1 MRRVL
6 VVSAVVLTAAN
17 AIAAVNTSAK
27 ARLAAAARVIHEVQ
41 SAIPAD
47 YWNKARCVASFPE
60 LWNTEFVVGGTYAKG
75 VMSCRTGVG
84 WTAPAFLEI
93 ERGRRI
99 SQLGALELDIV
110 LLMMNERVSQLL
122 VGQHVTLGAD
132 VSIAPGPLDSQAQI
146 DLTTRRA
153 DVLVYSR
160 ARGLYMN
167 LAGVVLEPDG
177 DSNRDVYGK
186 GVSLRTILDTRDVA
200 APIETR
206 GFIVALTSQPTW
218 PPTVAQRRGP
228 PDNAH
233 GIQASASAPVRFP
246 AAAPLMTWDGDLRTR
261 VLGMQ
266 QILDRMLADRT
277 PAPVGTSGTFTAEPV
292 TVDRARLLQIRQQLD
307 SMMAELDRR

>member
-1 MRRVL
+1 MRKVL
-6 VVSAVVLTAAN
+6 VLSAVVLTAAS
-17 AIAAVNTSAK
+17 AHATVNTSAK

-47 YWNKARCVASFPE
+47 YWNRARCVASFPE

-110 LLMMNERVSQLL
+110 LVMMNERVSQLL

-167 LAGVVLEPDG
+167 LAGVALEA
-177 DSNRDVYGK
+177 DSDLNRDVYGK
-186 GVSLRTILDTRDVA
+186 GVSLRTILDTRDVS
-200 APIETR
+200 APTETQ
-206 GFIVALTSQPTW
+206 GFIAALSSQPTW
-218 PPTVAQRRGP
+218 PPTVSQRLGP
-228 PDNAH
+228 PSNAP
-233 GIQASASAPVRFP
+233 GIQASATAPVRFP
-246 AAAPLMTWDGDLRTR
+246 AAAPLMTWDGDLRAR

-266 QILDRMLADRT
+266 QMLDRMLVDRT
-277 PAPVGTSGTFTAEPV
+277 TAPVGTTGTLTAEPI
-292 TVDRARLLQIRQQLD
+292 TVDRERLLQIRQQLD
-307 SMMAELDRR
+307 SMLVVLDRR